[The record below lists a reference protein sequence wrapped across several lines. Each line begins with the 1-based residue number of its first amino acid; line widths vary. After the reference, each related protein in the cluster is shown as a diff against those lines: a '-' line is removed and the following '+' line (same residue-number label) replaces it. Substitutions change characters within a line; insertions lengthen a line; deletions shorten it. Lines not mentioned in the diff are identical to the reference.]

1 MSVDKPSLRQFQ
13 EGIEVEQPAELWL
26 EASRTVARRGDMD
39 EAVRLAHAAA
49 EADPDSTDVWLHLAD
64 LSPDVEERQRYLQ
77 RASALDPDNAQAQ
90 AEQDP
95 SPSSPSGSNADGKR
109 VWSWV
114 LGALSIVAVLL
125 VVATLLLSAVLVWG
139 PVDVS
144 LAALLPTS
152 TPVPSPTP
160 TLSPEQLALQF
171 VPQLRD
177 ALAAENWERALEI
190 VDIVRNLDPD
200 NNEIRRWALE
210 THMYYGQHLVDKR
223 EMDRAQEQF
232 DRAVAVAPSN
242 EEVARWQQTT
252 TLYRSGEQALEEGE
266 WVAAIESFS
275 QALEQMPEYGDL
287 PARLVETYRRQ
298 GQAAIGNTD
307 WVAAIESLNEAHQR
321 APDNAEVATLL
332 SRAYR
337 GLAQAAIDD
346 GQLSDAIEALNEG
359 YEKLPDDQDL
369 ENLLAATYRQRG
381 IIREENGQLQGA
393 RADLEATLALQPDD
407 AKAKTHLDRVMY
419 RLFPPKRIEISISRQ
434 RFYAYEGDALLYNFP
449 TSTGL
454 PGRDTAV
461 GHFQV
466 QSKIPMAWS
475 SIWRLSMP
483 YWLGIYWVGNVEN
496 GIHALPIRTDGTV
509 MWGGLLGQRASYG
522 CVILSNAAAR
532 TIYYWADIGTPVH
545 IYY

>member
-1 MSVDKPSLRQFQ
+1 M
-13 EGIEVEQPAELWL
+13 EAEQPAELWL
-26 EASRTVARRGDMD
+26 EASQTVARRGDVD
-39 EAVRLAHAAA
+39 EAVRLAKAAA
-49 EADPDSTDVWLHLAD
+49 EANPD
-64 LSPDVEERQRYLQ
+64 SPDVWRQLAQLTQDPQERQAHIR
-77 RASALDPDNAQAQ
+77 RAMALDPENAQARTELEADQ
-90 AEQDP
+90 
-95 SPSSPSGSNADGKR
+95 SSPDGTSSDGKK

-114 LGALSIVAVLL
+114 LGALAVVAALL
-125 VVATLLLSAVLVWG
+125 VVAMLLLAAVLVWG

-144 LAALLPTS
+144 VAALLPTA

-160 TLSPEQLALQF
+160 TLSPEQVALQF
-171 VPQLRD
+171 TPQLRD
-177 ALAAENWERALEI
+177 ALSAQNWERALEI

-200 NNEIRRWALE
+200 NDEIRRWALE
-210 THMYYGQHLVDKR
+210 THMYYGQHLVSKR
-223 EMDRAQEQF
+223 EMDLAQEQF
-232 DRAVAVAPSN
+232 DRAVAVAPDN
-242 EEVARWQQTT
+242 QDVALWQHTT
-252 TLYRSGEQALEEGE
+252 ELYRSGEQALQDGQ
-266 WVAAIESFS
+266 WAAAIEAFG

-287 PARLVETYRRQ
+287 PTRLVETYRRQ

-307 WVAAIESLNEAHQR
+307 WTTAIESLNEAFQR
-321 APDNAEVATLL
+321 APDSAEVASLL

-359 YEKLPDDQDL
+359 QEKLPEDKQVA
-369 ENLLAATYRQRG
+369 NLLATTYRQRG
-381 IIREENGQLQGA
+381 IIREKQGQLQGA
-393 RADLEATLALQPDD
+393 RADLEATLALQPGDAE
-407 AKAKTHLDRVMY
+407 AKAHLDRVMY

-434 RFYAYEGDALLYNFP
+434 RFYAYEGDSLLYNFP

-461 GHFQV
+461 GNFQV

-532 TIYYWADIGTPVH
+532 TIYNWADIGTPVH

>member
-1 MSVDKPSLRQFQ
+1 MSADKPSLRQFQ
-13 EGIEVEQPAELWL
+13 EGMEAEQPAELWL
-26 EASRTVARRGDMD
+26 EASQTVARRGDVD
-39 EAVRLAHAAA
+39 EAVRLAQAAV
-49 EADPDSTDVWLHLAD
+49 EANPDSPDVWLQLAQLTQD
-64 LSPDVEERQRYLQ
+64 PQERQAHIQ
-77 RASALDPDNAQAQ
+77 RAVALDPENTQARAELEPAQ
-90 AEQDP
+90 
-95 SPSSPSGSNADGKR
+95 SSATDTRSDGKK

-114 LGALSIVAVLL
+114 LGALAVIAALL
-125 VVATLLLSAVLVWG
+125 VVATLLLAAVLVWG

-144 LAALLPTS
+144 VAALLPTA

-160 TLSPEQLALQF
+160 TLSPEQVALQF
-171 VPQLRD
+171 TPQLRD
-177 ALAAENWERALEI
+177 ALSAQNWERALEI

-200 NNEIRRWALE
+200 NDEIRRWALE
-210 THMYYGQHLVDKR
+210 THMYYGQHLVSKR
-223 EMDRAQEQF
+223 EMDLAQEQF
-232 DRAVAVAPSN
+232 DRAVAVAPDN
-242 EEVARWQQTT
+242 QEVALWQHTT
-252 TLYRSGEQALEEGE
+252 ELYRSGEQALQDGQ
-266 WVAAIESFS
+266 WAAAIEAFS

-307 WVAAIESLNEAHQR
+307 WTAAIESLNEAFQR
-321 APDNAEVATLL
+321 APDNAEVASLL

-359 YEKLPDDQDL
+359 QEKLPDDEQVA
-369 ENLLAATYRQRG
+369 NLLATTYRQRG
-381 IIREENGQLQGA
+381 IIREEQGQLQGA
-393 RADLEATLALQPDD
+393 RADLEATLALQPGDAE
-407 AKAKTHLDRVMY
+407 AKAHLDRVMY

-434 RFYAYEGDALLYNFP
+434 RFYAYEGDTLLYNFP

-483 YWLGIYWVGNVEN
+483 HWLGIYWVGNVEN

-532 TIYYWADIGTPVH
+532 TIYNWADIGTPVH